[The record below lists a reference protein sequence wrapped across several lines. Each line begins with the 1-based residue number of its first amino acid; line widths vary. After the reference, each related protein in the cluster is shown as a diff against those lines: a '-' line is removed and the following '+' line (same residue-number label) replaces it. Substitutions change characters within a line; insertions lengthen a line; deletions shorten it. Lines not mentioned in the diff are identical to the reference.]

1 MSNAENPGQP
11 RAVAAK
17 PGDGAG
23 TAGLF
28 KRIIRDITILDAS
41 LASLRRSCQ
50 LMRHGYD
57 MRVFRRLWDEAGD
70 ALSFMAVLAA
80 RADKLD
86 HVRQVAI
93 LIRLGQLRET
103 MLEEHL
109 RAVEPMMEALAGGE
123 IEMSLG
129 TGYVMARWLNHLEL
143 TWADVEAER
152 KRLLTLRPATVTD
165 GDPEKDAIAAEEAAH
180 ERVVAALN
188 RSAAL
193 ARTIIAGAPTLHDF
207 SQEAPPHGAPLLR
220 AGQAAADDRP
230 AAGLGLMSLLPAVNA
245 AEGVDGDQ
253 ADHYGV
259 IFLARRDGDIFVD
272 PETSNPGIKALR
284 VSGLMDDVAK
294 EMGIPR
300 HRLTTILAG
309 RDAVNF
315 AQLSRLQGI
324 LEEVSK
330 GRISARLLDR

>member
-1 MSNAENPGQP
+1 MSNAETPGQP
-11 RAVAAK
+11 TAVAAT

-28 KRIIRDITILDAS
+28 KRIIHDISILDAS

-50 LMRHGYD
+50 QMRQGHD

-109 RAVEPMMEALAGGE
+109 RAVEPMMNALASGDV
-123 IEMSLG
+123 EMSLG

-152 KRLLTLRPATVTD
+152 KRLLTLRPTAVAD
-165 GDPEKDAIAAEEAAH
+165 GDPEKDAIAAEESAH

-193 ARTIIAGAPTLHDF
+193 ARSIIAAAPTLHDF
-207 SQEAPPHGAPLLR
+207 TQAPPQQGAPLLR
-220 AGQAAADDRP
+220 AEQAAADRP
-230 AAGLGLMSLLPAVNA
+230 AAGLGVTSLLPAVNA
-245 AEGVDGDQ
+245 AQSGDGDQ

-272 PETSNPGIKALR
+272 PETSNPGVRALR

-315 AQLSRLQGI
+315 AQLSRLQGV

-330 GRISARLLDR
+330 GRISARLEDR